1 MIISPKYDVFFK
13 EIFRNETIRRYFI
26 GDILEIPQKDIRS
39 VELKNTFLWRRYRR
53 QKLGIL
59 DIVIELNS
67 QEKINIELQV
77 KAVKNW
83 DKRQL
88 FYLSKLYTE
97 ELLVGQRYER
107 LKRCGG
113 ISILDFN
120 LSDRKEYHSV
130 YRLRDKNGHEFSD
143 ILELHVIELNK
154 ELDGDGE
161 VENWI
166 RFFNAKTE
174 EDLRMIKTKNPGIV
188 EAMGELK
195 RMSMSNPL
203 KLMYEAY
210 LKKIRDEK
218 AREEYVWDQGK
229 AEGIV
234 EGKAEGILEGRAE
247 GKEEGKAEGELL
259 LAELM
264 NHLLSDNRMEDA
276 KLAASDE
283 VARQRFYKEYGIE

>member
-13 EIFRNETIRRYFI
+13 EMFRNETIRRYFV
-26 GDILEIPQKDIRS
+26 GDILGIPQRDIRS
-39 VELKNTFLWRRYRR
+39 VELKNTFLWRRYRK

-67 QEKINIELQV
+67 REKINIELQV

-88 FYLSKLYTE
+88 FYLSKLYEE
-97 ELLVGQRYER
+97 ELLLGQRYER
-107 LKRCGG
+107 LKRCVG

-120 LSDRKEYHSV
+120 LSERREYHSV
-130 YRLRDKNGHEFSD
+130 YRLRDQNGNEFSD

-154 ELDGDGE
+154 ELAGDGE

-174 EDLRMIKTKNPGIV
+174 EDLGMIKTKNPGIV
-188 EAMGELK
+188 EAIGELK

-203 KLMYEAY
+203 RLMYEAY
-210 LKKIRDEK
+210 LKRVRDEK
-218 AREEYVWDQGK
+218 AREDYVWDQGVAK
-229 AEGIV
+229 
-234 EGKAEGILEGRAE
+234 
-247 GKEEGKAEGELL
+247 GKEEGELL

-264 NHLLSDNRMEDA
+264 KCLLSDNRTEDA
-276 KLAASDE
+276 RLAANDE
-283 VARQRFYKEYGIE
+283 AARQRFYKEYGIEGFHSPSESCD